1 MGKACWTKKRIES
14 ALLLLLFALLGC
26 EAPPKASL
34 PKGQLYLL
42 DSLEAAAQVQKDAA
56 TEYFQRIRP
65 LDMRLQMGGA
75 APADSL
81 GRDSLLGLYRSFLAR
96 QVRSFSAEEAQLL
109 RGLLRQAY
117 GLVEALPPG
126 LWPDTVRLAK
136 ISGKAYGPE
145 AFYTRE
151 KCIMLPAEQLVA
163 TNRARLLPVLL
174 HELFHIYSR
183 YHPEQRRELY
193 KMIGFE
199 AIQKRLRWADS
210 LDQFILLNPD
220 GVNWRYGI
228 QLKYQGQDRPFIPL
242 LTARYLEETTLTYL
256 EHLSFGLH
264 PVEAEGGAEWR
275 LVSGAV
281 PLSELPAFYE
291 KVGDNT
297 DYIIHPDETLA
308 DNFVLLA
315 LSHSEEPHYQPQQLS
330 EDGKALLQEMEAAF
344 ARWGE

>member
-1 MGKACWTKKRIES
+1 MGKACWTKRIES
-14 ALLLLLFALLGC
+14 ALLLLPFALLGC

-34 PKGQLYLL
+34 PKGPLYFL

-65 LDMRLQMGGA
+65 LDMRLQMGRA
-75 APADSL
+75 APSDSL
-81 GRDSLLGLYRSFLAR
+81 GRDSLLGLYRAFLAR
-96 QVRSFSAEEAQLL
+96 QVRSFSTEEAQLL

-151 KCIMLPAEQLVA
+151 KCIMLPAEQLAA

-183 YHPEQRRELY
+183 YHPEQQRRLY
-193 KMIGFE
+193 KMIGFR
-199 AIQKRLRWADS
+199 AIRKKLQWADS
-210 LDQFILLNPD
+210 LDQLILLNPD
-220 GVNWRYGI
+220 GVNWRYRI
-228 QLKYQGQDRPFIPL
+228 QLKYQGRDRPFVPL
-242 LTARYLEETTLTYL
+242 LTARYLNATTLPYL
-256 EHLSFGLH
+256 EHLAFGLH
-264 PVEAEGGAEWR
+264 PLEEGEEEKWR
-275 LVSGAV
+275 IVPEAV
-281 PLSELPAFYE
+281 PLGELPAFYE

-297 DYIIHPDETLA
+297 DYIIHPDEILA

-315 LSHSEEPHYQPQQLS
+315 LSHSEAPHYQPQQLS
-330 EDGKALLQEMEAAF
+330 EEGKALLQEMEAAF